1 MNVEFDVSWPAM
13 LSFGTVW
20 FLLMSVTYGT
30 NVPSGLFLPG
40 MIVGCTIGDLT
51 ARLFLLLGL
60 ANDRGPNENFTGIK
74 TEFVILACAAML
86 AGYTRMTYSLVIIM
100 IETTQSLYLFVP
112 ILITILTANSVGNI
126 FTRGLYMRACRGK

>member
-1 MNVEFDVSWPAM
+1 MNVEFNISAFAM
-13 LSFGTVW
+13 LSFGIVW
-20 FLLMSVTYGT
+20 FFLMCITYGT

-51 ARLFLLLGL
+51 ARLFLLFGFATEHGPD
-60 ANDRGPNENFTGIK
+60 ANYTGIK

-112 ILITILTANSVGNI
+112 ILITILTANAVGNF